1 MSSPNCHAPVMT
13 RVGGTTSVRPML
25 GSHPLASPLSGVLTR
40 LRDWPVAAQQQ
51 ARRNAMVAATACA
64 QRRIEREEVA
74 DFLRSRTQLVDDTTA
89 EPRIAPLASRT
100 HG

>member
-1 MSSPNCHAPVMT
+1 
-13 RVGGTTSVRPML
+13 ML
-25 GSHPLASPLSGVLTR
+25 GNQPFVSPLSGLLTR

-74 DFLRSRTQLVDDTTA
+74 DFLESRRRPSTGAADSPASSEPAGQTPPATA
-89 EPRIAPLASRT
+89 